1 MGAEE
6 EVVEVSD
13 TGFRRGESDA
23 ADRQKGVGAK
33 KRSAQKFKGLGSLL
47 KKIESK

>member
-13 TGFRRGESDA
+13 TGSRRGDNDG
-23 ADRQKGVGAK
+23 ADKQKGAK